1 VAISKIDREMV
12 KKWVRDL
19 VITKTFVGLR
29 CQQAILRKVAQIR
42 NSDCRLSTPEE
53 ESRGIDGYIGERP
66 VSIKPATYRSK
77 NLTLPED
84 IKVEVI
90 YYSKEKGGLI
100 IEFEI

>member
-1 VAISKIDREMV
+1 M
-12 KKWVRDL
+12 
-19 VITKTFVGLR
+19 
-29 CQQAILRKVAQIR
+29 VAQIR

-66 VSIKPATYRSK
+66 VSIKPTTYKSK

-90 YYSKEKGGLI
+90 YYSKENGGLI